1 MTKIT
6 VEKEGEEAIVI
17 ETDSYFIWND
27 KNAMWNGVDTHL
39 AKMLEIYADL
49 IIKKRKEA
57 ILNGDT
63 K

>member
-6 VEKEGEEAIVI
+6 IEREGEEKIEI

-39 AKMLEIYADL
+39 AKMLEIYSEL

-57 ILNGDT
+57 ILNGNT
-63 K
+63 E

>member
-6 VEKEGEEAIVI
+6 VEKEGEEPVVI

-27 KNAMWNGVDTHL
+27 KNAMWHGVDTHL
-39 AKMLEIYADL
+39 SKMLEIYAEL
-49 IIKKRKEA
+49 IMKKRKDI